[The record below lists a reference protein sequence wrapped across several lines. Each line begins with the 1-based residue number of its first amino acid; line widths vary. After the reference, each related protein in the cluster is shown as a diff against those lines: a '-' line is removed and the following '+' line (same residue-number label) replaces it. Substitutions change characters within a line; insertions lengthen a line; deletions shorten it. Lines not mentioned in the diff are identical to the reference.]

1 MGLFDGLEDSFVDVV
16 EFGVGLPANTY
27 EAMVS
32 DVTTEQKDS
41 GLYLVITYAV
51 TDGPYKGKTHKEYQ
65 KMVVGRATT
74 EKEQKSL
81 QFIKTRLLSL
91 GIPADRQNK
100 VTADDIV
107 GAEVAITIVPQKDKP
122 QFNNIARVVL
132 INHAGTSAPALPT
145 SASVPSTSDAGT
157 KVDPFA

>member
-51 TDGPYKGKTHKEYQ
+51 TAGPMKGKTHKEFQ

-74 EKEQKSL
+74 EKDQKTL

-91 GIPADRQNK
+91 GIPADRQNT
-100 VTADDIV
+100 VEPDDIV
-107 GAEVAITIVPQKDKP
+107 GVEVAITLVPQKDRP
-122 QFNNIARVVL
+122 QYNNISRVVL
-132 INHAGTSAPALPT
+132 INQYSTPAPVLPK